1 MKDKG
6 LALLLLIAA
15 VGFMVWTATS
25 RANRVG
31 MRATRSEKAES
42 IAPLGNQPVM
52 PDREPFT
59 VGYERREEVHTPM
72 TPMPQIVMESC
83 PPPVV
88 SASETVAVS
97 CEGGECEYKESPPVQ
112 APQVPMQAPVPP
124 VSLVPSEQAPIQAPI
139 SQEMQAQ
146 PPTPVQAPMP
156 PVQAQPPTPVQ
167 APHIPPMPHP
177 EMQAPMSP
185 VQARE
190 GFGPVARRRAVR
202 DISHANPFMR

>member
-83 PPPVV
+83 PPPAV
-88 SASETVAVS
+88 SATETVAVS
-97 CEGGECEYKESPPVQ
+97 CEGGECEYKESPIPQVQ
-112 APQVPMQAPVPP
+112 APMQAPVPP
-124 VSLVPSEQAPIQAPI
+124 VSLIPSEQAPIQAPHI
-139 SQEMQAQ
+139 PPMPQPEMQAQ
-146 PPTPVQAPMP
+146 PP
-156 PVQAQPPTPVQ
+156 
-167 APHIPPMPHP
+167 IPHP
-177 EMQAPMSP
+177 EMQAHHPIPP
-185 VQARE
+185 VQAPIHQEMQPPVQTRE

-202 DISHANPFMR
+202 DISHSNPFIR

>member
-83 PPPVV
+83 PPPAV
-88 SASETVAVS
+88 STTETVAVS
-97 CEGGECEYKESPPVQ
+97 CEGGDCEYKESPIPQVQ
-112 APQVPMQAPVPP
+112 APMQAPVPP
-124 VSLVPSEQAPIQAPI
+124 VSLIPSEQAPIPQEIQAQPPI
-139 SQEMQAQ
+139 PQEMQAQ
-146 PPTPVQAPMP
+146 PPMP
-156 PVQAQPPTPVQ
+156 SVQAQPP
-167 APHIPPMPHP
+167 IPHP
-177 EMQAPMSP
+177 EMQAHHPIPP
-185 VQARE
+185 VQAPIHQEMQARE

-202 DISHANPFMR
+202 DISHSNPFMR